1 MVATAAQIAANR
13 ANALRSTGPRT
24 PEGKAASSRNALT
37 HGAHASDDT
46 ILATSADTYL
56 ADFRAHFQ
64 PADALEAHLVAHLAV
79 LASRRD
85 RLQVAMD
92 ALLELNERHA
102 LIEHLHER
110 YGLNNPNAFIDGQP
124 SWQAALRRYDGN
136 TYVDDRFPEPA
147 SDPALDPDPILCSL
161 AYTLSGPRAAALFR
175 HEASV
180 DRRFTATLKELTA
193 LQTQRRAAAATEDAS
208 PSAGQLYEPTLQ
220 RALDRYLRDIS
231 PAQTSPLSDAAAPA
245 VPAPSTHSTFAP
257 VRSSPA
263 VLPGACTPADESPRA
278 QDAHLDVSGVTTFI
292 HIPEGAPV
300 HDADNQRLGSSMLLS
315 GLAARGLH
323 PEVTPPSPGSQVLQP
338 DQSQSGSEDRDS
350 ATRPAQI
357 KPGVV
362 ATAPN
367 DRVSVN
373 ASPLHT
379 QYEAA
384 ATHNP
389 AENEPSTFLSVLPR
403 HPNQPSTI
411 PCDHWSS
418 HG

>member
-13 ANALRSTGPRT
+13 ANARRSTGPRT

-56 ADFRAHFQ
+56 DDFRAHFQ

-85 RLQVAMD
+85 RLNAAMD

-110 YGLNNPNAFIDGQP
+110 YGRNNPNAFIDGQP

-136 TYVDDRFPEPA
+136 TYIDDRFPEPA

-193 LQTQRRAAAATEDAS
+193 LQARRRDAAA
-208 PSAGQLYEPTLQ
+208 PPPPAGPLFEPRLQ
-220 RALDRYLRDIS
+220 RALDAHLRREAGAPSS
-231 PAQTSPLSDAAAPA
+231 PPAAEALMAPIESTPCDRPLPLAHPSHDRQSAPPPVVAPTAPPADHATPSAGATPLVPAAMPLAPAALPSRPLPTTATLSPRTPARPDRQNEATAGPIADRAGLAQRLLAGLTPDAAGFYSDLLSDLLPPSGQNSQFEANPGALDHTAPRAAAI
-245 VPAPSTHSTFAP
+245 
-257 VRSSPA
+257 
-263 VLPGACTPADESPRA
+263 PR
-278 QDAHLDVSGVTTFI
+278 
-292 HIPEGAPV
+292 P
-300 HDADNQRLGSSMLLS
+300 
-315 GLAARGLH
+315 
-323 PEVTPPSPGSQVLQP
+323 
-338 DQSQSGSEDRDS
+338 
-350 ATRPAQI
+350 
-357 KPGVV
+357 
-362 ATAPN
+362 
-367 DRVSVN
+367 
-373 ASPLHT
+373 
-379 QYEAA
+379 
-384 ATHNP
+384 
-389 AENEPSTFLSVLPR
+389 
-403 HPNQPSTI
+403 
-411 PCDHWSS
+411 
-418 HG
+418 